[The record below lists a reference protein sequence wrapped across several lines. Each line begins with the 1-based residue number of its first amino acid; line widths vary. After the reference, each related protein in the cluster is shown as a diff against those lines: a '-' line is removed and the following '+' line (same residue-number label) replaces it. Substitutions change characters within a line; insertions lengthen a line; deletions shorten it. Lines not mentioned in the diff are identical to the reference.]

1 MIPVIVIERVADA
14 EPLARALVAGGLKV
28 LEVTLRTAAALDA
41 IQAMASVPD
50 AIVGAGTVLDEAQ
63 FESAM
68 AAGARFMISPGYS
81 DVLLGAATR
90 AAVPWLPGVATAT
103 EIMRA
108 RSAGLRHLKFF
119 PAESSGGVAAL
130 KAYAAVFPD
139 VAFCPTGGISP
150 SNASQYLAV
159 ANVACVGGSWVTPAD
174 ALKSGDWARIERM
187 AAQAF
192 RLHG

>member
-1 MIPVIVIERVADA
+1 
-14 EPLARALVAGGLKV
+14 
-28 LEVTLRTAAALDA
+28 
-41 IQAMASVPD
+41 
-50 AIVGAGTVLDEAQ
+50 
-63 FESAM
+63 
-68 AAGARFMISPGYS
+68 MISPGYS

-108 RSAGLRHLKFF
+108 RTAGLRHLKFF
-119 PAESSGGVAAL
+119 PAESCGGVAAL

-139 VAFCPTGGISP
+139 IAFCPTGGISP

-174 ALKSGDWARIERM
+174 ALASGDWARIERM